1 MRTEGEFFED
11 PDDIDFY
18 DEEVKKRM
26 RVAKYRYLISESSKA
41 INDLGTKVT
50 NRIHSGN
57 TMATVQPFPTIPFN
71 SQKHRIFI
79 ECLKLQFRKRKFV
92 YLE

>member
-1 MRTEGEFFED
+1 
-11 PDDIDFY
+11 
-18 DEEVKKRM
+18 M
-26 RVAKYRYLISESSKA
+26 RVAKYRYTISETSKT
-41 INDLGTKVT
+41 INELASKVS
-50 NRIHSGN
+50 NRIHSGI
-57 TMATVQPFPTIPFN
+57 TIATVQPFPTIPFN